1 MSVRNAYHGL
11 GVVGLNSE
19 ATCSVNTDF
28 EEELKSLKTIH
39 TYYTLLKIRN
49 IEVNVVIIT
58 STSISIL
65 CEHILAIK
73 NNDIEVMPINNM
85 F

>member
-39 TYYTLLKIRN
+39 TYYTLFKSVTLK
-49 IEVNVVIIT
+49 
-58 STSISIL
+58 
-65 CEHILAIK
+65 
-73 NNDIEVMPINNM
+73 
-85 F
+85 